1 VVHGEPPSSARPTWV
16 PVPQGSDFPL
26 ENLPYGVMRR
36 KSGTASVAVAIGDH
50 VLDLGALQ
58 RAGLLDLPGLTA
70 DAMLRTSL
78 NAFMA
83 SGPVTWR
90 AVRAR
95 ITQLLAAGEHLLAD
109 DPPLRDRALLKQRDV
124 TMLLPF
130 EVGDFVDFSS
140 STHHARNMG
149 TMLRPGTEPL
159 PSRWWHQPLGYHGR
173 AGSVIVSGTPVHRP
187 RGQVLGDDGRPQVC
201 ASRMLD
207 FELEVGF
214 VVGVGNERGHPI
226 TVDAAAGHVFGL
238 VLVNDWSARD
248 VQAFEQQ
255 PLGPFLGKSFATT
268 VSPWVVT
275 LDALRPYF
283 IARPPPEPP
292 PADYLHET
300 DSWGVDLELEADLR
314 SVRMHGHGTDA
325 LVVTRVSFDELHWTI
340 PQLLAH
346 ATVNGAPTRPGDLFA
361 TGTVSGP
368 KAGSWGSLM
377 EASWAGTRPLVLGG
391 GETRSFLEDGDT
403 VTFRGWCERPGRPRI
418 GLGELTGTV
427 LAA

>member
-1 VVHGEPPSSARPTWV
+1 MVVGASSTARATWV
-16 PVPQGSDFPL
+16 QVPEGSDFPL
-26 ENLPYGVMRR
+26 ENLPYGIMRR
-36 KSGTASVAVAIGDH
+36 KNGRASVAVAIGDH
-50 VLDLGALQ
+50 VLDLGVLQ
-58 RAGLLDLPGLTA
+58 RAGLLDIAGLSA

-83 SGPVTWR
+83 TGPATWR
-90 AVRAR
+90 AVRER
-95 ITQLLAAGEHLLAD
+95 ITQLLRSGEHVLAD
-109 DPPLRDRALLKQRDV
+109 DAPLRDRALVERHDV
-124 TMLLPF
+124 SMLLPF

-140 STHHARNMG
+140 SAHHARNMG

-159 PSRWWHQPLGYHGR
+159 PPRWWHQPSGYHGR
-173 AGSVIVSGTPVHRP
+173 AGSVVVSGTPVHRP
-187 RGQVLGDDGRPQVC
+187 RGQVVGDDGRPQVC

-226 TVDAAAGHVFGL
+226 SVDAAVHHVFGL

-248 VQAFEQQ
+248 VQAFEQR

-283 IARPPPEPP
+283 TERPPQEPR
-292 PADYLHET
+292 PAEYLRET
-300 DSWGVDLELEADLR
+300 VRWGVDLQLEADLR

-325 LVVTRVSFDELHWTI
+325 LVVTRVNFDELHWSI
-340 PQLLAH
+340 RQLLAH

-361 TGTVSGP
+361 SGTVSGP
-368 KAGSWGSLM
+368 EPGSWGSLM
-377 EASWAGTRPLVLGG
+377 ETSWGGTRPLALGT

-403 VTFRGWCERPGRPRI
+403 VTFRGWCERPGRARI
-418 GLGELTGTV
+418 GFGDLTGTV

>member
-1 VVHGEPPSSARPTWV
+1 VVLDAPTSPAPETWV
-16 PVPQGSDFPL
+16 PVPEGSDFPL
-26 ENLPYGVMRR
+26 ENLPYGILRR
-36 KSGTASVAVAIGDH
+36 KNGVASVAVAIGDH

-70 DAMLRTSL
+70 DAMLRKSL

-83 SGPVTWR
+83 TGPATWR
-90 AVRAR
+90 AVREQ
-95 ITQLLAAGEHLLAD
+95 ITRLLAAGEHLLAD
-109 DPPLRDRALLKQRDV
+109 DTQLRDRALLERRDV
-124 TMLLPF
+124 ELLLPF
-130 EVGDFVDFSS
+130 EVGDYVDFSAS
-140 STHHARNMG
+140 AHHARNMG

-187 RGQVLGDDGRPQVC
+187 RGQVLGDDGRPEVG

-226 TVDAAAGHVFGL
+226 TVDTAAGHVFGL

-248 VQAFEQQ
+248 LQAFEQQ

-283 IARPPPEPP
+283 TARPNQEPP
-292 PADYLHET
+292 PGEYLHET
-300 DSWGVDLELEADLR
+300 DPWGVDLQLEVDLL
-314 SVRMHGHGTDA
+314 SVRMHGHGADA

-361 TGTVSGP
+361 SGTVSGP
-368 KAGSWGSLM
+368 EPGSWGSLM
-377 EASWAGTRPLVLGG
+377 EASWGGTRPLPLGA
-391 GETRSFLEDGDT
+391 GETRSFLEDGDS
-403 VTFRGWCERPGRPRI
+403 VRFRGWCERSGRPRI